1 MLGVLEPSGYNC
13 PVLGFHSPVTSLE
26 SCREGSSALT
36 LYLGLTWISWNRNI
50 SFLWSSMLLNSN
62 ELERSKQIISTH
74 SWHNGAVDKE
84 QVALRA
90 GRDQTTESLPPPVL
104 PIHQHKG
111 KIKVVL
117 NTLIPVLAELQ
128 PLSCLLEVSIIEGT
142 VTEPQTSERGMA
154 FGSIGGRRR
163 CAAV

>member
-1 MLGVLEPSGYNC
+1 MLGVLEPSGCNC

-50 SFLWSSMLLNSN
+50 SFLWSSTLLNSN

-90 GRDQTTESLPPPVL
+90 GRDQTTESLPPP
-104 PIHQHKG
+104 PCSSHSPAQRKNKG
-111 KIKVVL
+111 RLKHSYSCIGW
-117 NTLIPVLAELQ
+117 AAASF
-128 PLSCLLEVSIIEGT
+128 LST
-142 VTEPQTSERGMA
+142 RSEYHRGNSYRTTDIWKRN
-154 FGSIGGRRR
+154 GIWKYWW
-163 CAAV
+163 